1 MASVP
6 VRVCVLPLTTVL
18 LRSELAA
25 PSSRMGSKL
34 EELPL
39 VMAALTEGRLGEG
52 ELSLKLL

>member
-6 VRVCVLPLTTVL
+6 VRVWVLPLTTVL

-34 EELPL
+34 EELLL
-39 VMAALTEGRLGEG
+39 VMAALTDGWLGEG